1 MCSGGRRSGC
11 EMPDINMPD
20 VLANEYNLVP
30 LPKTWYEEQVDLV
43 ISRTIRFANRSDH
56 TGVLVQ
62 VDTDEFYLAN
72 E

>member
-1 MCSGGRRSGC
+1 
-11 EMPDINMPD
+11 MPD